1 MFLLLDKKLDIS
13 YIFTVIAP
21 GIFHIGRI
29 FRFLHSFLLYLSK
42 FELPKI
48 CSMSFFEEKNPEM
61 DRYLETHASSEPE
74 MLRKLRRETYQKT
87 TQPHMISGYQQGRL
101 LTIISQMIQP
111 ENILEI
117 GTFTGYA
124 TLCLTAGMA
133 KNGKI
138 TTLDV
143 NEDLAYLPRKYF
155 AESEFSDQIHFK
167 LHDAK
172 EFLKE
177 TDEIF
182 DLVFI
187 DADKENY
194 AEYFRLIKP
203 RTKSG
208 SVVMFDNVLWYGKVL
223 EENPKQKSTQVI
235 KELNDLIAKD
245 DDFENLILPLRD
257 GVNFL
262 RRK

>member
-1 MFLLLDKKLDIS
+1 
-13 YIFTVIAP
+13 
-21 GIFHIGRI
+21 
-29 FRFLHSFLLYLSK
+29 
-42 FELPKI
+42 
-48 CSMSFFEEKNPEM
+48 MSFFEEKNPEM
-61 DRYLETHASSEPE
+61 DRYLENHASSEPE
-74 MLRKLRRETYQKT
+74 ILKKLRRETFQKT

-101 LTIISQMIQP
+101 LAIVSQMMQP
-111 ENILEI
+111 KNVLEI

-124 TLCLTAGMA
+124 TLCLAEGLSSE
-133 KNGKI
+133 GKI

-155 AESEFSDQIHFK
+155 SESKYSNQINFK
-167 LHDAK
+167 IQDAK
-172 EFLKE
+172 EFLRN
-177 TDEIF
+177 TDEVF

-203 RTKSG
+203 KTKSG
-208 SVVMFDNVLWYGKVL
+208 SVVMFDNVLWYGKVVD
-223 EENPKQKSTQVI
+223 EKPKQKSTQVI
-235 KELNDLIAKD
+235 KELNDLVAKD
-245 DDFENLILPLRD
+245 EDFENLILPLRD

>member
-1 MFLLLDKKLDIS
+1 
-13 YIFTVIAP
+13 
-21 GIFHIGRI
+21 
-29 FRFLHSFLLYLSK
+29 
-42 FELPKI
+42 
-48 CSMSFFEEKNPEM
+48 MSFFEEKNAEM

-74 MLRKLRRETYQKT
+74 ILKKLRRETYQKT

-101 LTIISQMIQP
+101 LTIVSQMLQP
-111 ENILEI
+111 KNILEV

-124 TLCLTAGMA
+124 TLCLATGMA
-133 KNGKI
+133 KDGKI

-155 AESEFSDQIHFK
+155 VESEYADQIDFK
-167 LHDAK
+167 LLDAK
-172 EFLKE
+172 EFLKS

-182 DLVFI
+182 DLIFI

-203 RTKSG
+203 RTRSG

-223 EENPKQKSTQVI
+223 EENPKQRSTQVI

-245 DDFENLILPLRD
+245 EDFENLILPLRD

>member
-1 MFLLLDKKLDIS
+1 
-13 YIFTVIAP
+13 
-21 GIFHIGRI
+21 
-29 FRFLHSFLLYLSK
+29 
-42 FELPKI
+42 
-48 CSMSFFEEKNPEM
+48 MSFFEEKNPEM
-61 DRYLETHASSEPE
+61 DRYLENHASSEPE
-74 MLRKLRRETYQKT
+74 ILKKLRRETFQKT

-101 LTIISQMIQP
+101 LTIISKMLNP
-111 ENILEI
+111 KNVLEI

-124 TLCLTAGMA
+124 TLCLAEGL
-133 KNGKI
+133 KDNGKI

-155 AESEFSDQIHFK
+155 GESKFSAQIDFK
-167 LHDAK
+167 IQDAK
-172 EFLKE
+172 EFLRN
-177 TDEIF
+177 TDEVF

-203 RTKSG
+203 KTQSG
-208 SVVMFDNVLWYGKVL
+208 SVILFDNVLWYGKVL